1 MGIHPSDPLTGLKP
15 GLATAAA
22 PTAGGVMDVLNSAA
36 GRTGRP
42 TAAGGGTRRVV
53 G

>member
-15 GLATAAA
+15 GF
-22 PTAGGVMDVLNSAA
+22 GGVMDVLRTGGA
-36 GRTGRP
+36 GRFI
-42 TAAGGGTRRVV
+42 GGGTRRVV